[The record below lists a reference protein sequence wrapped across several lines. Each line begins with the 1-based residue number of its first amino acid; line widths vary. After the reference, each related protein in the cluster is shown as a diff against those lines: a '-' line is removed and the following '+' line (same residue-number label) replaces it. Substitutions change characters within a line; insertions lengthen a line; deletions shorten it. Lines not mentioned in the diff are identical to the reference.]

1 MYKVKQPVLESI
13 ILAAKNVYP
22 NEFFSMLGGKNKTI
36 EELVVVPATFGK
48 DFSSYRL
55 DLVPF
60 DRKIIGTI
68 HSHPSIYNHPSNAD
82 LHSFRKSGEVHL
94 IISYPYDFN
103 TIRAFDSKGNK
114 ISLQVISNE

>member
-1 MYKVKQPVLESI
+1 MYRIKQVVLESI

-22 NEFFSMLGGKNKTI
+22 NEFFSMLGGKNRTI
-36 EELVVVPATFGK
+36 KELVVVPATYGK

-60 DRKIIGTI
+60 DREIIGTI

-82 LHSFRKSGEVHL
+82 LDSFGKSGEVHL

-103 TIRAFDSKGNK
+103 TIKAFDNKGRK
-114 ISLQVISNE
+114 ISLQVITDE